1 MFQTSSF
8 SLYEDVT
15 YPSFSFFLHDVC
27 SVVRYLGKLDLLRP
41 NIFGDKKIGK
51 KPRSSGLGMDTQNM
65 CAKIHGL
72 SFKKR
77 RATGHVN
84 FCSENMCMLRS

>member
-1 MFQTSSF
+1 MCLFF
-8 SLYEDVT
+8 VSLHAFGRLYD
-15 YPSFSFFLHDVC
+15 
-27 SVVRYLGKLDLLRP
+27 YLENWDLLRP
-41 NIFGDKKIGK
+41 IFGGKIK
-51 KPRSSGLGMDTQNM
+51 EKPPEVLGMDMQNM